1 MHSSFCPKCGQPLQS
16 RSSFCPNC
24 GNRVMSAGG
33 PTNQLIRENSNKTV
47 VIVLLAVII
56 GLLVA
61 GGLIWAMLTFK
72 SDSSSTSEAVV
83 DSLATPQ
90 IDTTSSANASPA
102 ISDSQ
107 ISVEPPVSKYP
118 PLLVVAGDNVCLR
131 SQPNENSKLTGADN
145 PHLFTGEVYPCAGFS
160 VVITSL
166 NLKMTTTTCPRNMGV
181 HANNDFIA

>member
-24 GNRVMSAGG
+24 GNRVMRAGG

-118 PLLVVAGDNVCLR
+118 PLVVVAGDNVCLR
-131 SQPNENSKLTGADN
+131 VQPNESTKLEGSAY
-145 PHLFTGEVYPCAGFS
+145 PHLNTGDEVDCVGATANYYKIVYNGRSYYLPKKYGR
-160 VVITSL
+160 
-166 NLKMTTTTCPRNMGV
+166 PRE
-181 HANNDFIA
+181 